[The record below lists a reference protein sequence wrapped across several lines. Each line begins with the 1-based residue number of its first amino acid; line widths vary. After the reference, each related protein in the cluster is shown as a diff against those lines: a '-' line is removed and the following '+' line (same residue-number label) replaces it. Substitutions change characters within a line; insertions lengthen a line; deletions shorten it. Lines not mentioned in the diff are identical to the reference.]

1 LDYTDK
7 SLDSRVRVDAAICDM
22 ANARP
27 ITGLMRFVYLQLPL
41 FTKKQDE
48 CNTFFE
54 RWLYVLKNMDILDK
68 LPNAYQ
74 CDAFYKL
81 KEVTDLSKLDGKA
94 LAEYEAARRNYWD
107 TQTMY
112 YEKAEEGR
120 EEGRKEGLEEGLK
133 KGRKEGIEKGRK
145 EGLDEGRKQERA
157 KADAEMLAARKE
169 TARTLKA
176 SGVPLPVIIQAVGLT
191 EEEINAL

>member
-1 LDYTDK
+1 
-7 SLDSRVRVDAAICDM
+7 
-22 ANARP
+22 
-27 ITGLMRFVYLQLPL
+27 
-41 FTKKQDE
+41 
-48 CNTFFE
+48 
-54 RWLYVLKNMDILDK
+54 
-68 LPNAYQ
+68 
-74 CDAFYKL
+74 
-81 KEVTDLSKLDGKA
+81 LDGKA

-120 EEGRKEGLEEGLK
+120 EEGRKEGRKEGLEEGLK
-133 KGRKEGIEKGRK
+133 KGRK

-191 EEEINAL
+191 EDEINAL

>member
-1 LDYTDK
+1 
-7 SLDSRVRVDAAICDM
+7 
-22 ANARP
+22 
-27 ITGLMRFVYLQLPL
+27 
-41 FTKKQDE
+41 
-48 CNTFFE
+48 
-54 RWLYVLKNMDILDK
+54 MDILDK

-120 EEGRKEGLEEGLK
+120 EEGRKEGRKEGLEEGLK

-145 EGLDEGRKQERA
+145 EGIEEGLKKGHMKGLDEGMEKGRKQERA

-169 TARTLKA
+169 TARTLKT

-191 EEEINAL
+191 EDEINAL

>member
-1 LDYTDK
+1 
-7 SLDSRVRVDAAICDM
+7 
-22 ANARP
+22 
-27 ITGLMRFVYLQLPL
+27 
-41 FTKKQDE
+41 
-48 CNTFFE
+48 
-54 RWLYVLKNMDILDK
+54 
-68 LPNAYQ
+68 
-74 CDAFYKL
+74 
-81 KEVTDLSKLDGKA
+81 
-94 LAEYEAARRNYWD
+94 
-107 TQTMY
+107 MY

-133 KGRKEGIEKGRK
+133 KGRKEGIEKGRKEGIEKGRK